1 MQPGHG
7 LPWTLIPAIDP
18 GGRGRYHAPMRI
30 PELLLPAGDMES
42 LATALIYGA
51 DAVYL
56 GADGPNLRARAAG
69 FAGPGLNE
77 AVALAHAAGAK
88 VYVCVNATPRQQDLP
103 LVRQGLD
110 QAVEAKADGLIVADP
125 GVARLAARFA
135 PNLALHVSTQANT
148 RNAEGLAFWR
158 DFGAT
163 RANLARECAAREV
176 ASLCAARDA
185 RLPGFELEVFAHGA
199 QCMAF
204 SGRCQL
210 SVHMTGRAVNEPG
223 RTACLGACAH
233 PCRYEYRRRSVLEE
247 RKREGA
253 DAWEVLEQWTD
264 APGAPGSEDWTQFFA
279 PQDLCL
285 LWHAKWLAR
294 LRVDALKIE
303 GRTRSS
309 AYLAVVADAWRFA
322 LDSLTAGAFN
332 PRAALAELRH
342 AATRPL
348 TSGLFG
354 ADPQRSIPGLDPR
367 APRCQPL
374 LRVLAASENISSGP
388 AWDVE
393 LKGTFDPA
401 RPEGLTLV
409 LPGLLRPV
417 LGPSEFRLERP
428 GGLPLTAAHPGQR
441 AVLFA
446 AHPGLRPGVFAR

>member
-1 MQPGHG
+1 
-7 LPWTLIPAIDP
+7 
-18 GGRGRYHAPMRI
+18 MRI

-42 LATALIYGA
+42 LATALVYGA

-69 FAGPGLNE
+69 FSGDVLGQ
-77 AVALAHAAGAK
+77 AVAAAHKAGAK

-110 QAVEAKADGLIVADP
+110 QALEAKADGLIVADP
-125 GVARLAARFA
+125 GVARLALRHA
-135 PNLALHVSTQANT
+135 PGLPLHVSTQANT
-148 RNAEGLAFWR
+148 RNAEALAFWR

-176 ASLCAARDA
+176 RDLCAARD
-185 RLPGFELEVFAHGA
+185 RDLPGFELEVFAHGA

-210 SVHMTGRAVNEPG
+210 SVHLAGRAVNEPG
-223 RTACLGACAH
+223 RTACMGACAH
-233 PCRYEYRRRSVLEE
+233 PCRYEYRLRAVLEE
-247 RKREGA
+247 RKREGS
-253 DAWEVLEQWTD
+253 DAWEVLEHWTGD
-264 APGAPGSEDWTQFFA
+264 RHAPGGEAWAQYLA

-285 LWHAKWLAR
+285 LWFASWLAR
-294 LRVDALKIE
+294 LGVDCLKIE

-309 AYLAVVADAWRFA
+309 AYLAVVGDAWRFA
-322 LDSLTAGAFN
+322 LNSLRDGNFQ

-348 TSGLFG
+348 TAGLFG
-354 ADPQRSIPGLDPR
+354 ADPRGMIPGLDLDSPR
-367 APRCQPL
+367 SLPL
-374 LRVLAASENISSGP
+374 LRVLGASEKVASGP

-409 LPGLLRPV
+409 LPGLARPV
-417 LGPSEFRLERP
+417 LAPREYRLERAD
-428 GGLPLTAAHPGQR
+428 GLPLTAGHPGVR
-441 AVLFA
+441 AVLFS
-446 AHPGLRPGVFAR
+446 AHPGLRPGIFAR